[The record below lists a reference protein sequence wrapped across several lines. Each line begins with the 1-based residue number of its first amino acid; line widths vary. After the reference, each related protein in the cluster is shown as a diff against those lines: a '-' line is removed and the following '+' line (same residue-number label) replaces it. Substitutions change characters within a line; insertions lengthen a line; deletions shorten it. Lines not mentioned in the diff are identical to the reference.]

1 MSENAAQAS
10 LNALADAYCACW
22 RISDAAARQQALAA
36 AMTADARY
44 CDPTADVHGLDAISA
59 HIGRMLQRFP
69 NAEVLR
75 TSAVDAH
82 HGMARFAWRMVLDA
96 SQPPVSG
103 IDVVTLNEDGTRIRA
118 ILGFFGPLA

>member
-1 MSENAAQAS
+1 MRALGRQADEGTCPTPGFEDS
-10 LNALADAYCACW
+10 
-22 RISDAAARQQALAA
+22 
-36 AMTADARY
+36 
-44 CDPTADVHGLDAISA
+44 PTAKSRV
-59 HIGRMLQRFP
+59 LQRFP

-96 SQPPVSG
+96 GQPPVSG
-103 IDVVTLNEDGTRIRA
+103 IDVVTLSDDGTRIRA